1 MTSQQS
7 RSDFRIEG
15 RALHERG
22 RLRLRL
28 VSALVVVVAAAL
40 GLPVLAWG
48 LAGPTQFTPTGH
60 QQVYKVPSGVG
71 LEGVVAVGGWGG
83 STDPQP
89 PASQGVF
96 AAGATVQGY
105 LATTPGETLY
115 AEVGQSGTAGGG
127 PTFGGGGAAGGPP
140 PGVPDCKLG
149 GSDMSVP
156 CSGPWAGSGGG
167 ASDVRTCSELAASC
181 PGGET
186 SAGSRLVVAAGGGGE
201 GGGGL
206 NGDGA
211 GCDNAGWAGG
221 KGQNEQ
227 LPSSSPAGPA
237 AIKTVTGIVIPGF
250 PGGSLASVMTI
261 DGSTNAAMGTT
272 AAGARGAST
281 GCSVNMVSYSGSVA
295 GRSGSGPDGGA
306 GGNASGL
313 GPCCWGQDA
322 FAPGGGGGG
331 GGGYFGGGG
340 GATGMGTCSP
350 SPCGNGGTGEGGAA
364 GSNFVAKA
372 IKDPEIVQLYNIGD
386 VFIEFV
392 PVIEIDTPANGAVY
406 SPGKA
411 VDASWSCGYNYPTAL
426 GVSNC
431 TGTDT
436 SGSRINTTPG
446 VHTFTVHGTDG
457 SGRQLV
463 SATVTYTVKAGGGGG
478 KKTVH
483 TSFAGLTFALTGS
496 ASAVRQGQPL
506 SLRLG
511 QTGSRKAYKVI
522 SVSYYIDRGV
532 KHAKHVIVDGKH
544 KTITVYTPNLVT
556 HGPGSVNLST
566 KGLSAGLHTVKVVIL
581 LHATRHTQKPA
592 TKTLTLKLSIMV
604 A

>member
-1 MTSQQS
+1 MSSQQS
-7 RSDFRIEG
+7 RSDFRIER
-15 RALHERG
+15 RALPERG
-22 RLRLRL
+22 RLGLRL
-28 VSALVVVVAAAL
+28 VSALVVAAAAAL
-40 GLPVLAWG
+40 GLPALAWG

-89 PASQGVF
+89 PALQGIF

-115 AEVGQSGTAGGG
+115 AEVGRSGTAGGG

-140 PGVPDCKLG
+140 PGLQDCKLG

-181 PGGET
+181 PGGGT
-186 SAGSRLVVAAGGGGE
+186 SAGSRLVVASGGGGE
-201 GGGGL
+201 GGQGL

-211 GCDNAGWAGG
+211 GCDNGGDAGG

-227 LPSSSPAGPA
+227 LPSPSPAGPA
-237 AIKTVTGIVIPGF
+237 AIKIATGIVIPGF
-250 PGGSLASVMTI
+250 AGGGLPSVMTI

-272 AAGARGAST
+272 AAGAGGAST
-281 GCSVNMVSYSGSVA
+281 GCSVNMVSYSGSVV

-313 GPCCWGQDA
+313 GPCCGGQDA

-350 SPCGNGGTGEGGAA
+350 SPCGNGGTGGGGAA
-364 GSNFVAKA
+364 GSSFVSKA
-372 IKDPEIVQLYNIGD
+372 IEAPEMGEIYNTGD

-392 PVIEIDTPANGAVY
+392 PVIEIDTPANDAVY
-406 SPGKA
+406 SPGQD
-411 VDASWSCGYNYPTAL
+411 VDASWSCGYSYSTAL
-426 GVSNC
+426 GASNC
-431 TGTDT
+431 TGTDA
-436 SGSRINTTPG
+436 SGSRINTSPG

-457 SGRQLV
+457 SGARTV
-463 SATVTYTVKAGGGGG
+463 SATVTYTVKTGGGGG
-478 KKTVH
+478 TKSVH
-483 TSFAGLTFALTGS
+483 TSFAGLTFTLTGS

-511 QTGSRKAYKVI
+511 QTGSRKAYKVT
-522 SVSYYIDRGV
+522 SVSYYTDRGV
-532 KHAKHVIVDGKH
+532 KHTEHLIVDGKH
-544 KTITVYTPNLVT
+544 KTITFYAPNLVT
-556 HGPGSVNLST
+556 RGPGSVNLST
-566 KGLSAGLHTVKVVIL
+566 KHLSAGLHTVKVLIL

-592 TKTLTLKLSIMV
+592 TKTLTLKLSIIV

>member
-1 MTSQQS
+1 MRSQQP
-7 RSDFRIEG
+7 RSDVRIER

-28 VSALVVVVAAAL
+28 ASAFVVVAAAAV
-40 GLPVLAWG
+40 GLPEVAWG
-48 LAGPTQFTPTGH
+48 LAAPKQFTPTGH
-60 QQVYKVPSGVG
+60 QQVYKVPSGVA

-89 PASQGVF
+89 PASNNIF
-96 AAGATVQGY
+96 AEGATVQGY
-105 LATTPGETLY
+105 LVTTPGETLY
-115 AEVGQSGTAGGG
+115 PEVGQSGTAGGG
-127 PTFGGGGAAGGPP
+127 PTFGGGGAAGASP
-140 PGVPDCKLG
+140 PGVPDCKLA

-167 ASDVRTCSELAASC
+167 ASDVRTCSELVARC
-181 PGGET
+181 PGGGT
-186 SAGSRLVVAAGGGGE
+186 SAESRLIVASGGGGE
-201 GGGGL
+201 GGQGL
-206 NGDGA
+206 NGNGA
-211 GCDNAGWAGG
+211 GCDNGGDAGG

-227 LPSSSPAGPA
+227 LPSASPAGPA
-237 AIKTVTGIVIPGF
+237 AIKIATGIVIPGF
-250 PGGSLASVMTI
+250 GGGGLPSVMTI

-272 AAGARGAST
+272 AAGAGGAST
-281 GCSVNMVSYSGSVA
+281 GCSVNKVSYSGSVA

-313 GPCCWGQDA
+313 GPCCGGQTS

-340 GATGMGTCSP
+340 GATGMGTCGP
-350 SPCGNGGTGEGGAA
+350 SPCGNGGTGAGGAA
-364 GSNFVAKA
+364 GSSFVAKA
-372 IKDPEIVQLYNIGD
+372 IEDPEIVQAYNTGD

-392 PVIEIDTPANGAVY
+392 PVIEIDRPTNGAVY
-406 SPGKA
+406 SPGQV
-411 VDASWSCGYNYPTAL
+411 VDASWSCGYSPSTAL
-426 GVSNC
+426 GASNC

-436 SGSRINTTPG
+436 SGSPINTTPG
-446 VHTFTVHGTDG
+446 VHTFTVHGIDG

-463 SATVTYTVKAGGGGG
+463 GATVTYTVKASGGGG
-478 KKTVH
+478 KKSVH
-483 TSFAGLTFALTGS
+483 TSFAGLTFTLTGP
-496 ASAVRQGQPL
+496 ASAVGQGQAL

-511 QTGSRKAYKVI
+511 ETGSSKAYKAT
-522 SVSYYIDRGV
+522 SFSYYIDRGV
-532 KHAKHVIVDGKH
+532 KHTKHVTVGGKH

-556 HGPGSVNLST
+556 HAPGSVNLST
-566 KGLSAGLHTVKVVIL
+566 KGLSAGLHTVKVLNL
-581 LHATRHTQKPA
+581 LHATRHAKNPA